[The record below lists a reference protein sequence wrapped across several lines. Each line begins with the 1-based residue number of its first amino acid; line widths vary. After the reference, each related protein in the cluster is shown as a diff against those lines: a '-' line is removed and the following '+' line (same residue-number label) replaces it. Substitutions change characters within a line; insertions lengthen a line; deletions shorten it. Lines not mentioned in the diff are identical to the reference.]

1 MRAAVS
7 RWWAPVY
14 GALLVLAL
22 TWPFLVPG
30 EAFAL
35 RDMMVFDQ
43 MALTRASLGWG
54 DLAARNVPQDA
65 LLGILPWPVAFVRV
79 FMVAAAG
86 CAAWAG
92 HRFGRSPFGQ
102 SAAMT
107 VAVWNPFVVERLLQG
122 QWSLAAAAWLLPL
135 VALGLVPASGLAHW
149 LASLTPTG
157 ALAAACFAR
166 GWRGVAVSVCT
177 CLPWVVASIFAGAPG
192 TSSAASA
199 AAFAPRA
206 EAYAGTFGSL
216 LGLGGIWNGQAV
228 PASRELG
235 FALFGVALFALL
247 ALSWRAVPRRFLLL
261 AALAFAVAFASWAG
275 LTAPLIQHLPGGGL
289 LRDGHKWLILAI
301 PSFVAAAGALEPR
314 RAFAAAAFALLQVPD
329 APLALAALTP
339 TTVEVPAVDHR
350 GRDVLFESRP
360 VLLPLDGHPVVDPAP
375 KAMNVV
381 ESGVLTVDGVAVD
394 APSLRWSAAQA
405 AVDDQERLRELGV
418 GVVVR
423 ADGSVTDTGAPAR
436 PLPPAGVAL
445 FALWCMVPLLQCV
458 RNHTGTQQR
467 SHQHVFRN

>member
-7 RWWAPVY
+7 RWWAPAY
-14 GALLVLAL
+14 GALLVLSL
-22 TWPFLVPG
+22 TWPFLMPG

-35 RDMMVFDQ
+35 RDMMVFDA

-92 HRFGRSPFGQ
+92 HRFGRTPFGQ
-102 SAAMT
+102 AAAMT

-135 VALGLVPASGLAHW
+135 VALGCVPASGLAHW

-157 ALAAACFAR
+157 ALAAACFSR

-177 CLPWVVASIFAGAPG
+177 CLPWVVAGVFASTPG

-206 EAYAGTFGSL
+206 EAYAGTLGSL

-235 FALFGVALFALL
+235 FALFGVALCALL
-247 ALSWRAVPRRFLLL
+247 AFAWRSVPRRFLLL
-261 AALAFAVAFASWAG
+261 AALGFAVALASWAG
-275 LTAPLIQHLPGGGL
+275 LTAPAIQHLPGGGL
-289 LRDGHKWLILAI
+289 LRDGQKWLILAI

-314 RAFAAAAFALLQVPD
+314 RALAAAAFALLQVPD
-329 APLALAALTP
+329 APVALAALAP

-360 VLLPLDGHPVVDPAP
+360 ALVPIDGHPVVDPAP

-381 ESGVLTVDGVAVD
+381 ESGALTVDGVAVD
-394 APSLRWSAAQA
+394 PPSLRWSAAQA
-405 AVDDQERLRELGV
+405 ALDNQARLRELGV

-423 ADGSVTDTGAPAR
+423 ADGSVTSTGAPAR

-445 FALWCMVPLLQCV
+445 FALWCMVPLIQCV
-458 RNHTGTQQR
+458 QDHTTR
-467 SHQHVFRN
+467 KKHS